1 MKQNWIFLLF
11 EIGKTDSHDPDS
23 CKFPSFFSKILLEH
37 SREPNRKVSIYTHAN
52 IIYACEWTVFAFCY
66 TYKSNRRSWNPRE
79 RRNPRV
85 VLERKMGG
93 CFSDVR
99 GGKQAVGVGLTGPSM
114 SPMPT
119 SDATLNDA
127 VDHFF
132 RARGLHQLFTQVEV
146 VPPVHFVVF
155 FSVAKP

>member
-66 TYKSNRRSWNPRE
+66 TDRIIKGDE
-79 RRNPRV
+79 I
-85 VLERKMGG
+85 LEREEIP
-93 CFSDVR
+93 
-99 GGKQAVGVGLTGPSM
+99 GL
-114 SPMPT
+114 
-119 SDATLNDA
+119 
-127 VDHFF
+127 F
-132 RARGLHQLFTQVEV
+132 
-146 VPPVHFVVF
+146 
-155 FSVAKP
+155 